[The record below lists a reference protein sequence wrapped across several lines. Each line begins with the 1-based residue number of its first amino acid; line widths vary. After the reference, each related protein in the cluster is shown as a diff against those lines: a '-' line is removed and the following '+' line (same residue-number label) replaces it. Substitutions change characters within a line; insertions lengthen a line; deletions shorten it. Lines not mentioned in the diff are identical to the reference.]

1 MINILLITTDQRAM
15 ALVEQFKSQ
24 PQLRVDVVSDF
35 DQGMKD
41 IFDKRPQLVFIQG
54 EIDGVSGETVA
65 RHIKGLLRE
74 QSPRLV
80 LLRETLQVRLGAKS
94 CYDGSVDLFLDGDDI
109 LKAFRTQMENIPGF
123 SWQDPLPGQGP
134 VVPVMSTADQYAAAL
149 AAATAESAGSF
160 SAVPPH
166 ASSPQTEGFP
176 RERHDSPDVQQPVPS
191 STTRQEPQSSLATEP
206 LAPPLRDKAF
216 SPSVPP
222 PDPVYN
228 VEMPPPQPISAAG
241 GMRKPAEF
249 RGTFPPLTNK
259 FNGHKSQRRPW
270 RYVIACLAA
279 LAVCAFVYLYIFSS
293 PGNAPAPVS
302 KDVGPTSPAGQQ
314 SSTAPASERIL
325 ASIPR
330 DRPDAGYAAAHPGW
344 ERFTSD
350 TMDFR
355 VFRESGAVKAIQ
367 IIALGKGALSDAY
380 VAERIRDVSG
390 NNAYQVGF
398 RADKD
403 GFLVEKGSAKGNI
416 ELAIYRKRPSGEI
429 RALVIA
435 LP

>member
-1 MINILLITTDQRAM
+1 MFNILLITTDQRAM

-24 PQLRVDVVSDF
+24 PQIRVDVVSDF
-35 DQGMKD
+35 DRGMKD

-74 QSPRLV
+74 QAPRLV

-109 LKAFRTQMENIPGF
+109 QKAVRTQMESIPGF
-123 SWQDPLPGQGP
+123 TWQDLLPDQGP
-134 VVPVMSTADQYAAAL
+134 VVPVMSTSDQYAAAL

-160 SAVPPH
+160 SAMPPH
-166 ASSPQTEGFP
+166 ASSPQTDGFP
-176 RERHDSPDVQQPVPS
+176 REPRDFPDVQQPVPPPA
-191 STTRQEPQSSLATEP
+191 TGQEPQSSPATEP
-206 LAPPLRDKAF
+206 LISPLREKAI
-216 SPSVPP
+216 SPSVTPP
-222 PDPVYN
+222 EPVFN
-228 VEMPPPQPISAAG
+228 VEMQPPQPISAAG
-241 GMRKPAEF
+241 GTRKPGEF
-249 RGTFPPLTNK
+249 RGTLPPLPNK
-259 FNGHKSQRRPW
+259 FNGRKPQRRPW
-270 RYVIACLAA
+270 RYVIALLAA
-279 LAVCAFVYLYIFSS
+279 LAVCAFVYLYLFSL
-293 PGNAPAPVS
+293 PRNASVTR
-302 KDVGPTSPAGQQ
+302 DVGPASPAGQQ
-314 SSTAPASERIL
+314 TPTASAPERIL

-330 DRPDAGYAAAHPGW
+330 DRPDAGYATAHPGW
-344 ERFTSD
+344 ERFTDD

-367 IIALGKGALSDAY
+367 IIALRKGALSDAY
-380 VAERIRDVSG
+380 VAERIHDVSG
-390 NNAYQVGF
+390 NRAYQVGF
-398 RADKD
+398 RADMD

-435 LP
+435 FP